1 MDNRVRRENG
11 MADSNNRRS
20 GVLSPT
26 GTSTDDDPLLG
37 GGTPAEGQ
45 PGEPSRTTFRR
56 WSRGAGGGDTAGSGR
71 GGYGR
76 DQGFGGSEYGRG
88 RSGMDERESWR
99 ERDTP
104 AWGRDEQ
111 NENRGYQAQRGEGWG
126 GRDTARGRE
135 ISAWGRDEQNEG
147 RSYPPSGGSE
157 RGRDDRDRERE
168 RSEGRRPR
176 AWWQRE
182 TLTVRDVMTTNVKSV
197 TPDATARDIAEIMKQ
212 EDVGVVPVVRPDG
225 RLVGLVTDRDMV
237 IRGLA
242 GGRSLNEARAEELAT
257 TDIEVI
263 APEDRLSDAIDLMGQ
278 QQVRRVPVVDDDD
291 RLVGIIAMADIARH
305 ADYHEDLQDALEKIS
320 GRRSFWSR
328 IWR

>member
-11 MADSNNRRS
+11 MADSNNNRRS

-26 GTSTDDDPLLG
+26 GTSAGDDPLLG
-37 GGTPAEGQ
+37 GAAPREGHLTEGQ
-45 PGEPSRTTFRR
+45 SGEPSRTTFRR
-56 WSRGAGGGDTAGSGR
+56 WSRGAGAGDTAGSGR

-76 DQGFGGSEYGRG
+76 DQGVGGSEYGPGG
-88 RSGMDERESWR
+88 RRMDERESWR
-99 ERDTP
+99 GRDTP
-104 AWGRDEQ
+104 V
-111 NENRGYQAQRGEGWG
+111 
-126 GRDTARGRE
+126 
-135 ISAWGRDEQNEG
+135 WGRDEQNEG
-147 RSYPPSGGSE
+147 RSYSPPGGRE
-157 RGRDDRDRERE
+157 RGRDDRERE
-168 RSEGRRPR
+168 GDRGEDRRPR

-197 TPDATARDIAEIMKQ
+197 APDATARDIAEIMKQ

-225 RLVGLVTDRDMV
+225 RLVGLVTDRDMI

-242 GGRSLNEARAEELAT
+242 GGRSLNEARADELAT